1 VGQLTERW
9 QSGIGLRTV
18 AVLLF
23 STTSPCF
30 VFLWFFVFVPAAPLA
45 SVSYFLLLSSLSLLV
60 SLLVLPFYF
69 SSFTSLS
76 LFSFSS
82 LFFLP
87 FFFAPLLLLLL
98 SSVSPTI
105 LSFFLSL
112 LFFSQP
118 SLCFFFL
125 FSVLFS
131 LLFLYFAP
139 VVSLF
144 SLCFH
149 PLAHL
154 SPVVFIR
161 SKKGRE
167 GYYPCTEGAS
177 FAAALE
183 AAT

>member
-87 FFFAPLLLLLL
+87 FFLLLCYFPF
-98 SSVSPTI
+98 SP
-105 LSFFLSL
+105 LYLQQFFLSSSPFYFFL
-112 LFFSQP
+112 NLHSVFFFCFPFFSLFFSSILP
-118 SLCFFFL
+118 
-125 FSVLFS
+125 
-131 LLFLYFAP
+131 LLFLFFLS
-139 VVSLF
+139 VSTPLLI
-144 SLCFH
+144 SL
-149 PLAHL
+149 PWYL
-154 SPVVFIR
+154 
-161 SKKGRE
+161 
-167 GYYPCTEGAS
+167 
-177 FAAALE
+177 
-183 AAT
+183 